1 MDVGTTLVEAF
12 NKLKAVTKEQ
22 VLLLSDF
29 EKPFEV
35 NMDALDKANGG
46 VIA

>member
-1 MDVGTTLVEAF
+1 MDVCTTLVEAF
-12 NKLKAVTKEQ
+12 NKLKAVTIEL
-22 VLLLSDF
+22 VFRLPDF

-35 NMDALDKANGG
+35 NIDALDKAIGG